1 MKTSRS
7 LPWSELR
14 TGIVIIVALAL
25 LSVGVLQLSGRSG
38 FFERSYTL
46 YASMENTLGLK
57 AGNSVSL
64 AGINVGNV
72 DEIKFTA
79 NPSDNRI
86 IVVMK
91 IKRQYM
97 DRIRQDSVATVK
109 TLGLLGDKYV
119 DISVGGPNSPVM
131 QPGGYLTSAGEAELS
146 RVLAGASSGLSGLS
160 VVASQLQV
168 MLGRINRGE
177 GTAGLLVNDRQ
188 LYDQLASSAANLNA
202 AVTDLRQARGT
213 MGKFIENPKLYDNL
227 VDVSAKAKE
236 LVDRLG
242 RGSLVKLSED
252 KAFHDNLVAV
262 SSNMREVSQSLQK
275 GTFVRLS
282 DDKELYAQIKD
293 MSNRLDGVISKL
305 DSGHGSAG
313 KLLSD
318 EKLYNNMNKFFED
331 ADALVID
338 INKNPKKYVRISIF

>member
-1 MKTSRS
+1 MKSSRS
-7 LPWSELR
+7 LPWSELK
-14 TGIVIIVALAL
+14 TGLVIIAALAL
-25 LSVGVLQLSGRSG
+25 LSIGVLQLGGRSSL
-38 FFERSYTL
+38 FTRSYRL
-46 YASMENTLGLK
+46 YATMENTLGLK
-57 AGNSVSL
+57 AGNTVSL

-86 IVVMK
+86 IVVLK
-91 IKRQYM
+91 VKRQYM

-119 DISVGGPNSPVM
+119 DISVGGPNSPM
-131 QPGGYLTSAGEAELS
+131 LQPEGFLKSAGETELS

-177 GTAGLLVNDRQ
+177 GTAGLLVNDKR
-188 LYDQLASSAANLNA
+188 LYDELANSAENLD
-202 AVTDLRQARGT
+202 AVVQDLRQQRGT
-213 MGKFIENPKLYDNL
+213 LGRFIANPRLYDNL
-227 VDVSAKAKE
+227 ADASAKAKE
-236 LVDRLG
+236 LVDKLG

-252 KAFHDNLVAV
+252 KAFHDNLVEV
-262 SSNMREVSQSLQK
+262 SSNMRDVSRSLQK

-282 DDKELYAQIKD
+282 DDKELYAQIKN
-293 MSNRLDGVISKL
+293 MSTRLDGVISKL
-305 DSGHGSAG
+305 ENGHGSAG
-313 KLLSD
+313 KLIND

-331 ADALVID
+331 ADALVLD
-338 INKNPKKYVRISIF
+338 VKQNPKKYVRISIF